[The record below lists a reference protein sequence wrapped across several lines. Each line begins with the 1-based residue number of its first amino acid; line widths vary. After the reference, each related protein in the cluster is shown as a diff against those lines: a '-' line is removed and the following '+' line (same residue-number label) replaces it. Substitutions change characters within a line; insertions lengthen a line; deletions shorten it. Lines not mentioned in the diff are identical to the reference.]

1 MKAARKQPLRSVHI
15 RLEAEPF
22 PVEQAKIRSL
32 VKGVLKR
39 FGVSEAE
46 IDIRIVNDA
55 EMQEMHRQY
64 FQDRR
69 TTDVISFDLT
79 EPNEPRRCFQI
90 LVNAALALREAAW
103 RGHSPQAE
111 LSLYIVHGLLHNLG
125 FDDRNPREAER
136 LHQAE
141 EEVLKAFG
149 YPPVYYSSPRK
160 KTVRRCRRE

>member
-1 MKAARKQPLRSVHI
+1 MKAAHKQPLRSVRI

-22 PVEQAKIRSL
+22 PIEQTKIRSL
-32 VKGVLKR
+32 VKGVLTR

-46 IDIRIVNDA
+46 IDIRIVSDT

-90 LVNAALALREAAW
+90 LVNAALALREAAR

-125 FDDRNPREAER
+125 FDDGTPRQAER
-136 LHQAE
+136 MHRAE
-141 EEVLKAFG
+141 ADVLTSFG

-160 KTVRRCRRE
+160 RTLRRCRCE